1 MRLVS
6 LPQVFWPMPVK
17 LSAPRRAR
25 LSMTS
30 LIDVIFLLLLF
41 FMLTSTFSKYGEVEL
56 MAAGA
61 APGESG
67 AEEDRNRLFVSLGGD
82 GLALN
87 GQPVDLGRIADLVRS
102 QPQDSRGHLVL
113 ISPDAEA
120 TAQQLVDL
128 LAALRQVKKLQ
139 TVVLG

>member
-1 MRLVS
+1 
-6 LPQVFWPMPVK
+6 MPFK
-17 LSAPRRAR
+17 LQGPRRGR
-25 LSMTS
+25 MSMTS

-56 MAAGA
+56 MAAGQA
-61 APGESG
+61 QGG
-67 AEEDRNRLFVSLGGD
+67 ADRQMLFVTLAAS

-102 QPQDSRGHLVL
+102 QPQDGGGHLVL
-113 ISPDAEA
+113 ISPDDRVS
-120 TAQQLVDL
+120 AQALVDL
-128 LAALRQVKKLQ
+128 LATLRQVEKLQ

>member
-1 MRLVS
+1 
-6 LPQVFWPMPVK
+6 MPVK
-17 LSAPRRAR
+17 LSPPQRGR

-56 MAAGA
+56 MAAGTGST
-61 APGESG
+61 APS
-67 AEEDRNRLFVSLGGD
+67 RQKLFVSLGPD
-82 GLALN
+82 AVMLN
-87 GQPVDLGRIADLVRS
+87 GQSVDLDRIADLIRS

-113 ISPDAEA
+113 ISPNAQA
-120 TAQQLVDL
+120 TSQRLVDL
-128 LAALRQVKKLQ
+128 LAVLRQVENLQ

>member
-1 MRLVS
+1 
-6 LPQVFWPMPVK
+6 MPVK
-17 LSAPRRAR
+17 LSPPQRGR

-56 MAAGA
+56 MAAGTGGTA
-61 APGESG
+61 QS
-67 AEEDRNRLFVSLGGD
+67 RQKLFVSLGPD
-82 GLALN
+82 AVMLN
-87 GQPVDLGRIADLVRS
+87 GQSVDLDRIADLIRS

-113 ISPDAEA
+113 ISPNAQA
-120 TAQQLVDL
+120 TSQRLVDL
-128 LAALRQVKKLQ
+128 LAVLRQVENLQ